1 MDFGKLKLV
10 IWDLDDT
17 FWDGTLSEGGVKSV
31 DRNITMVRNLTDRGI
46 VNTICSKNDVNP
58 ALAELKQEGC
68 DTLFVF
74 KSIDWTPKGQ
84 RIATL
89 IKDMGLQ
96 PKHCLFI
103 DDNPLN
109 LNEAKHYSPELRV
122 AEPSIIDELIVYV
135 ESIPVSDPGHKRLA
149 NYKVLEHKQQ
159 AKASASDN
167 LEFLYD
173 SNTQVE
179 IHYDCIA
186 EIDRIHELVN
196 RTNQLN
202 YTKVRSTKEELI
214 ELLKDDNVNAG
225 YVNVRDKFGDY
236 GIVGF
241 YAMKDNKL
249 LHFLFSCRT
258 IGQGVEQ
265 YVYAK
270 IGYPQLDVV
279 GEVVNDVCKAEMPA
293 WINQGGREDVASKKK
308 EHYKVIF
315 KGACDLMNMSA
326 YLATDNV
333 IEEFAYIGKK
343 RKNNIEHMN
352 HSVNMLSFP
361 FIPKEQR
368 NSFVDDLI
376 FNDEE
381 MFDTAIFDEDV
392 DMIFLGT
399 MIEPNLGVY
408 KNKETGTRIAFG
420 EASHSLTDPAQ
431 WPLYI
436 KNEIFTSN
444 NQFTEEWLRW
454 FAEKYEYLGALSPE
468 EIIENYKLLLKKV
481 TNKAKVCFLLGS
493 EIPFERES
501 NTNYLGRESIY
512 KKINDLV
519 KEWSKIDNR
528 VLYISFN
535 DYIKGQ
541 DDFTNNINHFQR
553 RVYYAAASKANE
565 YISSLTGDTLK
576 QRSRWYLRLKVF
588 ADEIGKTG
596 LYQTAL
602 WNFVRKPYVWLRTKL
617 SQR

>member
-1 MDFGKLKLV
+1 MDFSKIKLI

-17 FWDGTLSEGGVKSV
+17 FWSGTLSEGGVKPV
-31 DRNITMVRNLTDRGI
+31 DRNIVLVKDLTDRGI
-46 VNTICSKNDVNP
+46 VNTICSKNDTEPVV
-58 ALAELKQEGC
+58 AELKQEGC
-68 DTLFVF
+68 EDLFVF
-74 KSIDWTPKGQ
+74 KSINWTPKGQ

-96 PKHCLFI
+96 PKHCIFI
-103 DDNPLN
+103 DDNPVN
-109 LNEAKHYSPELRV
+109 LNEAKHYSPELHV
-122 AEPSIIDELIVYV
+122 VELSIIDDLIKYV
-135 ESIPVSDPGHKRLA
+135 ESIPVSDPEHKRLA
-149 NYKVLEHKQQ
+149 NYKVLEQKQQ

-167 LEFLYD
+167 LEFLYN

-179 IHYDCIA
+179 IYYDCIH

-202 YTKVRSTKEELI
+202 YTKVRSTKEELS
-214 ELLKDDNVNAG
+214 ELLKDEEVDAG
-225 YVNVRDKFGDY
+225 YVKVRDKFGDY

-241 YAMKDNKL
+241 YAMKDDRL

-270 IGYPQLDVV
+270 IGYPQLNVV
-279 GEVVNDVCKAEMPA
+279 GEVINDVRKGETPA
-293 WINQGGREDVASKKK
+293 WINQKGLEVATTKKK
-308 EHYKVIF
+308 EHHKVIF

-326 YLATDNV
+326 YLTTDNV

-343 RKNNIEHMN
+343 RGNNIEHMN

-361 FIPKEQR
+361 FIPKEERQL
-368 NSFVDDLI
+368 FVDELI

-381 MFDTAIFDEDV
+381 MFDTSIYDDDV
-392 DMIFLGT
+392 DIIFLGT

-408 KNKETGTRIAFG
+408 QNRKSGFKIAFG
-420 EASHSLTDPAQ
+420 ESSHSLTDPTQ
-431 WPLYI
+431 WSLYI
-436 KNEIFTSN
+436 NNEIFTSS

-454 FAEKYEYLGALSPE
+454 FSERFEYIGALTPE
-468 EIIENYKLLLKKV
+468 EIVDNYKLLLEKV
-481 TNKAKVCFLLGS
+481 SNKAKVCFLLGS
-493 EIPFERES
+493 EIPFEKET
-501 NTNYLGRESIY
+501 NTNYFGREKIY
-512 KKINDLV
+512 KKINDLI
-519 KEWSKIDNR
+519 KEWSKTNNR

-541 DDFTNNINHFQR
+541 EDFTNNINHFQR
-553 RVYYAAASKANE
+553 RVYYAAATKANE
-565 YISSLTGDTLK
+565 YISALTGDKLV

-596 LYQTAL
+596 FYQTPI
-602 WNFVRKPYVWLRTKL
+602 WNLIRKPYVWFRRKK
-617 SQR
+617 S